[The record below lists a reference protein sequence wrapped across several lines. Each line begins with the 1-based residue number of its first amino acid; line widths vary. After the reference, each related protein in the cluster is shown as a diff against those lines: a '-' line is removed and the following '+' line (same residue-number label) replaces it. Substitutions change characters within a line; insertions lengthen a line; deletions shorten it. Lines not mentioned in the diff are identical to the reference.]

1 MPNAKAKPKS
11 QAVSKPVPIVREAVT
26 RIVKHTVK
34 LNERKIPAKSFATR
48 VDAAVQRR
56 EAAKLQVVKPARLPV
71 RAPLVAQVR
80 AGRAGRTGS

>member
-1 MPNAKAKPKS
+1 MSNAKSKPKS

-26 RIVKHTVK
+26 RIVKHTAK
-34 LNERKIPAKSFATR
+34 LNEGKIPAKSFATR

-56 EAAKLQVVKPARLPV
+56 EAVKLQVVKPARLPV
-71 RAPLVAQVR
+71 RAPLAAQAR